1 MKNGYRSQSR
11 LAKTPSAIC
20 LPSPKPP
27 ITAPRSVPE
36 VLRALPLP
44 QMDEPQ
50 PVSLT
55 PLELPDEVKSRRP
68 KSASPK
74 RRTARAA
81 ANEPMRPTEQNCA
94 AKNYSTASSTEESM
108 GRAMTA
114 PATVEPLPRSRALT
128 VSQPSRI
135 TRLGKWLRSLIMV
148 KRSAA
153 APGRRPAVSQ
163 MKALRRDVLTLQ
175 KTLDR
180 MIENS
185 RA

>member
-1 MKNGYRSQSR
+1 MKNGYKSQAR

-27 ITAPRSVPE
+27 FTAPRSMPE

-44 QMDEPQ
+44 QMDEPH
-50 PVSLT
+50 
-55 PLELPDEVKSRRP
+55 PLSVAPPELQDEAKPHRRKSPSTKGRKAP
-68 KSASPK
+68 
-74 RRTARAA
+74 AA
-81 ANEPMRPTEQNCA
+81 ANEPMR
-94 AKNYSTASSTEESM
+94 STAQNRTATNHNAPISAEPPL
-108 GRAMTA
+108 GRTIAEPATTA
-114 PATVEPLPRSRALT
+114 PLPSSRALA
-128 VSQPSRI
+128 VVQPGGIARF
-135 TRLGKWLRSLIMV
+135 GKWLRSLIMV
-148 KRSAA
+148 KRPAA
-153 APGRRPAVSQ
+153 TPGRRPAVSQ